1 MPSVLDVAQELL
13 EGSSAVRHV
22 PLPEHLHASRY
33 DAVFDYFLA
42 TNGQLV
48 VGLFQSKNSEAAKA
62 VSSATNKKLQDVRSK
77 AEGDDGEHYALDD
90 VS

>member
-1 MPSVLDVAQELL
+1 M
-13 EGSSAVRHV
+13 RHV

-77 AEGDDGEHYALDD
+77 AEGDDGEHYSLDD